1 MDCSHCNIADR
12 TTHER
17 AGLEKIV
24 TLLEA
29 ARLSDR
35 LEGAQDGSPTDDHR
49 RFSFMLPATQNVISL
64 IIE

>member
-1 MDCSHCNIADR
+1 MDSSHCNLADR

-17 AGLEKIV
+17 AGLDKIV

-35 LEGAQDGSPTDDHR
+35 LKDAPHGLPMDER
-49 RFSFMLPATQNVISL
+49 RFNFTLPATQNVISL

>member
-17 AGLEKIV
+17 AGLDKIV

-35 LEGAQDGSPTDDHR
+35 LEGALDGSPTDQR
-49 RFSFMLPATQNVISL
+49 RFNFMLPATQNVISL

>member
-17 AGLEKIV
+17 AGLDKIV

-35 LEGAQDGSPTDDHR
+35 LEGAQDGSPTDHR

>member
-1 MDCSHCNIADR
+1 MDCSHRNVADR

-17 AGLEKIV
+17 AGLDKLV

-35 LEGAQDGSPTDDHR
+35 LEGAPVGFALDQHR
-49 RFSFMLPATQNVISL
+49 FNFTLPATQNVVSL